1 MVLSVGSQVTGNYG
15 TYRVIKKL
23 ADGGMGF
30 IWLATSDTGEDV
42 IVKETKVAGDGCD
55 DIRLQKLRFEAQL
68 LRSINHPN
76 IVKHVDE
83 KDAGS
88 TFYLVEEYVPGDTMK
103 RFAGNPAPEKMAK
116 HFSIVL
122 LEALR
127 YLHNPPL
134 DILHRDIKPPN
145 IIVEP
150 KRDLVLIDLGGC
162 KKAYMMSDSGL
173 VTPGWGAPEQFTT
186 GVLTPACDI
195 YATGAL
201 LFFLLTGE
209 EPRFHMKSTGALV
222 KLPCDVNPSVSREI
236 SDIVATAMQP
246 DVASRYQTAGDM
258 ISMLTNGRSVAVG
271 VPHVIVGS
279 MKYKIKGSLTIGR
292 THTCTPECTK
302 RGFCLPP
309 DVSIDDP
316 PPGVCIS
323 RHHAKVFVDSQ
334 GDFWVEDLHSLNSTA
349 VGRRGSWLQLPT
361 GRSERLQDSDVIAL
375 AYKDKKGPYRTIT
388 FKTS

>member
-1 MVLSVGSQVTGNYG
+1 MVLDVGSKVTGNCG
-15 TYRVIKKL
+15 TYEVRKKL

-42 IVKETKVAGDGCD
+42 VVKETKVAGDGCD
-55 DIRLQKLRFEAQL
+55 DIRLQKLRFEARL

-88 TFYLVEEYVPGDTMK
+88 TFYLVEEYVPGYTMK
-103 RFAGNPAPEKMAK
+103 RFAGNPAPENEAK
-116 HFSIVL
+116 HLSIIL
-122 LEALR
+122 LETLR

-134 DILHRDIKPPN
+134 DILHRDIKPAN

-162 KKAYMMSDSGL
+162 KKSYMMSDSVL

-209 EPRFHMKSTGALV
+209 EPRLHMKSTGALL
-222 KLPCDVNPSVSREI
+222 KLPRDLNPSVSREL

-258 ISMLTNGRSVAVG
+258 INMLTKGRLAAFG
-271 VPHVIVGS
+271 APHIIVGS
-279 MKYKIKGSLTIGR
+279 MKYKINGGLTIGR
-292 THTCTPECTK
+292 THTCTKDCTSK
-302 RGFCLPP
+302 GFYQPP

-316 PPGVCIS
+316 PPGACIS
-323 RHHAKVFVDSQ
+323 RHHARVFIDSR
-334 GDFWVEDLHSLNSTA
+334 GDCCVEDLASLNNTA
-349 VGRRGSWLQLPT
+349 VGRGGSWFILPR
-361 GRSERLQDSDVIAL
+361 GRSERLQDADVIAL
-375 AYKDKKGPYRTIT
+375 AYKHKKGPYRTIT